1 MQGCWCRYFFLAHL
15 CWPRLLRSRTQ
26 NCLPVIR
33 LAPAKRWYLH
43 GAFAIPSLSMLVGIL
58 IISGGI
64 VSAATIVRGFVGYFQ
79 VLVDVPGFLVMVVLV
94 TGLGGLAAW
103 GIVES
108 VRAAAIITLLE
119 IVGLLLV
126 IGVASPSLS
135 ELPARRREWALP
147 MDPAIWQGIFVGA
160 FLAFYAF
167 IGFEDMVN
175 VAEEV
180 RDPVRNMPRA
190 ILLALGVSTMLVF
203 RCRLCVCARR
213 APGRTRALRCPSRL
227 GLPAQ
232 RAVIPS

>member
-119 IVGLLLV
+119 IVG
-126 IGVASPSLS
+126 
-135 ELPARRREWALP
+135 
-147 MDPAIWQGIFVGA
+147 
-160 FLAFYAF
+160 
-167 IGFEDMVN
+167 
-175 VAEEV
+175 
-180 RDPVRNMPRA
+180 
-190 ILLALGVSTMLVF
+190 
-203 RCRLCVCARR
+203 
-213 APGRTRALRCPSRL
+213 
-227 GLPAQ
+227 
-232 RAVIPS
+232 

>member
-108 VRAAAIITLLE
+108 VRAATILYFA
-119 IVGLLLV
+119 VGFACVLV
-126 IGVASPSLS
+126 VPPG
-135 ELPARRREWALP
+135 ELARSDAP
-147 MDPAIWQGIFVGA
+147 
-160 FLAFYAF
+160 
-167 IGFEDMVN
+167 
-175 VAEEV
+175 
-180 RDPVRNMPRA
+180 
-190 ILLALGVSTMLVF
+190 LALVYQ
-203 RCRLCVCARR
+203 RN
-213 APGRTRALRCPSRL
+213 GR
-227 GLPAQ
+227 
-232 RAVIPS
+232 